1 MNVAVVCWSYG
12 GKPGPSGLHRQCDTQ
27 GSKGETKFRDKQC
40 SIVILQLRWS
50 TWPNG
55 MRCVGQSVPS
65 SLHAKTHT
73 HIHTHTDINAYMFTH
88 SHKKNKHAYLAT
100 ADLISPIFSRAQKSP
115 VVCSKRVSILQML
128 PLTTTYHVTSL
139 LTDMWHRPHANPS
152 EGLASHDHTH
162 RCCLRPDRVEKD
174 QLHRSLFSPQHPNEC
189 IKNAWVTR
197 K

>member
-1 MNVAVVCWSYG
+1 MVHLTKWHEVC
-12 GKPGPSGLHRQCDTQ
+12 R
-27 GSKGETKFRDKQC
+27 SKRALVSARK
-40 SIVILQLRWS
+40 
-50 TWPNG
+50 
-55 MRCVGQSVPS
+55 
-65 SLHAKTHT
+65 HT
-73 HIHTHTDINAYMFTH
+73 HTHTDINAYMCTH
-88 SHKKNKHAYLAT
+88 THKKNKHAYLAT

-162 RCCLRPDRVEKD
+162 RCCLRPDSGEKD

-189 IKNAWVTR
+189 IKNAWVTINQKITSVFR
-197 K
+197 DVESIVKYI